1 MTLSAEGCDL
11 VSEPDDR
18 PVREPLLH
26 RDRRHSGQEGPGEVA
41 ELLAADLS
49 TAIGVDVDAGHL
61 LRRHDG
67 ALAAVVGALVSAGPR
82 PRQTAEELVRLW
94 LSEGLVAKADTPT
107 CAAPVSFDLPTLVA
121 DDAVVLDGVQ
131 LVPEVDINP
140 LATLQNLVRTGAEL
154 VGAARSVLDLAT
166 GSMAEPIDGWV
177 ARIQARA
184 ALHRLEAEH
193 DQVVEPVLQDVADLH
208 AIIGSLYLPA
218 APRSI
223 WADVQRAA
231 RSAAVDVLD
240 VRARWPG
247 IDLERAEGH
256 FWDAFDKSACVWV
269 DAGDQPE
276 NTLVQIVR
284 LPTPRDPGIAALAT
298 GDRS

>member
-1 MTLSAEGCDL
+1 M
-11 VSEPDDR
+11 SESDHHPA
-18 PVREPLLH
+18 REPRLYREPH
-26 RDRRHSGQEGPGEVA
+26 RLDQEGPVGVA

-49 TAIGVDVDAGHL
+49 TAIGVEVGTSDL

-67 ALAAVVGALVSAGPR
+67 APAAVVGTLVSAGPR
-82 PRQTAEELVRLW
+82 PRQTVEELVRLW
-94 LSEGLVAKADTPT
+94 LSEGLVVKADAPAS
-107 CAAPVSFDLPTLVA
+107 AAPVSFDLPTLVV
-121 DDAVVLDGVQ
+121 DDVVILDGIQ

-140 LATLQNLVRTGAEL
+140 LATLGNLVRTGAEL
-154 VGAARSVLDLAT
+154 VGGAESVFDLAS
-166 GSMAEPIDGWV
+166 GSVAEPIDGWV

-184 ALHRLEAEH
+184 AVHRLEAKR
-193 DQVVEPVLQDVADLH
+193 DQLLDPSPLDLADLH

-218 APRSI
+218 APRSV
-223 WADVQRAA
+223 WADVQRAT
-231 RSAAVDVLD
+231 RSAAIDVLD
-240 VRARWPG
+240 IRARWPG

-284 LPTPRDPGIAALAT
+284 LPAPNEPGIAALAT
-298 GDRS
+298 GDRP